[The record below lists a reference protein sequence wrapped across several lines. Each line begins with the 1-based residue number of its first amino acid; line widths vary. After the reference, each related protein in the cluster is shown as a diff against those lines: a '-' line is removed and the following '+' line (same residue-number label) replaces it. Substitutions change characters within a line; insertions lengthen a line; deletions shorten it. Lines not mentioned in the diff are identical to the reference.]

1 MRRCSVVGIILA
13 VTVFASRAAAG
24 EAVYLGSYVWTSDQP
39 DFGGWSG
46 FDTEADGLRFR
57 AVSDIGMTVAGVLK
71 RDAEG
76 RVTGVAAGPLELMR
90 GDEAE
95 LLAKPVRD
103 AEGLAIEPGGAF
115 AVSFEG
121 SGRTARIV
129 RYADVP
135 AAAEILING
144 TQIEA
149 QSENKGFEGLALA
162 ADGTLYGIVEA
173 PSGLW
178 GGHRVYVRRGTEWTQ
193 PFEIP
198 RDGTWLVSGADFGP
212 DGQLYVL
219 ERDFWPLLGF
229 RSRVL
234 RLHVEDDRI
243 QSSEVLLQ
251 TVIGMH
257 DNLEGIAVW
266 TAQDGTT
273 RLTMMSDDN
282 LRRQQRTEIVDYRLV
297 P

>member
-1 MRRCSVVGIILA
+1 MRRSSVVGLILA
-13 VTVFASRAAAG
+13 AAVFAGRVAAG
-24 EAVYLGSYVWTSDQP
+24 DAVYVGTYVWTSDQS

-46 FDTEADGLRFR
+46 FDTEPDGMSFR
-57 AVSDIGMTVAGVLK
+57 AVSDIGMTVAGVLA

-76 RVTGVAAGPLELMR
+76 RVTGVAAGPMELMR

-103 AEGLAIEPGGAF
+103 AEGLALEPGGAF

-135 AAAEILING
+135 ARAEILLNG

-149 QSENKGFEGLALA
+149 QSENKGFEGLARA

-173 PSGLW
+173 ASGLW
-178 GGHRVYVRRGTEWTQ
+178 GGHRVYVQRDGSWSQ

-212 DGQLYVL
+212 DGRLYVL

-234 RLHVEDDRI
+234 RLRLDGDAI
-243 QSSEVLLQ
+243 AASEVLFET
-251 TVIGMH
+251 TVGVH

-266 TAQDGTT
+266 TAADGTA
-273 RLTMMSDDN
+273 RLTMISDDN
-282 LRRQQRTEIVDYRLV
+282 LRRQQRTEIVDYKLV

>member
-1 MRRCSVVGIILA
+1 MRQRSFVGLILA
-13 VTVFASRAAAG
+13 AVVLACRAAAS
-24 EAVYLGSYVWTSDQP
+24 EAVYLGTYVWTGSQP

-46 FDTEADGLRFR
+46 FDTEADGMGFR
-57 AVSDIGMTVAGVLK
+57 AVSDIGMTVAGILA

-76 RVTGVAAGPLELMR
+76 RVTGVSAGPMDLMR

-103 AEGLAIEPGGAF
+103 AEGLALEPGGAF

-149 QSENKGFEGLALA
+149 QSENKGFEGLARA

-173 PSGLW
+173 PSGIW
-178 GGHRVYVRRGTEWTQ
+178 GGHRVYVRHGTEWTQ

-234 RLHVEDDRI
+234 RLRLDGDAI
-243 QSSEVLLQ
+243 AASEVLFET
-251 TVIGMH
+251 TVGVH

-266 TAQDGTT
+266 TAADGTT
-273 RLTMMSDDN
+273 RLTMISDDN
-282 LRRQQRTEIVDYRLV
+282 LRRQQRTEIVDYKLV